1 MPAPVLATRGRAGSG
16 TVAFLL
22 AAAVLPPYGCSFLA
36 VKPPPEHPAFLERVD
51 CTTSYSAPTAD
62 ILLGVVQLVV
72 AVGIAGSGS
81 TYVGANQRDLVARTE
96 AILAGAQT
104 GAAIWGFRKVRACND
119 LMESQ
124 RPFNRGGTR
133 DPTCHNLQAAR
144 HCCRPPKRRWRS
156 PKSPHRR
163 RRPRRYPCRPHH
175 PCASRSITNSALQ
188 APGAGSSPTA
198 NAQAGVGSIRRRF
211 SISKSPMVK
220 IASQATLSSLIIC
233 WRSFPIL
240 RS

>member
-124 RPFNRGGTR
+124 RPLQPRGYPR
-133 DPTCHNLQAAR
+133 SYVPQSSDS
-144 HCCRPPKRRWRS
+144 PPLLPPS
-156 PKSPHRR
+156 EAPLAVPKVP
-163 RRPRRYPCRPHH
+163 PPP
-175 PCASRSITNSALQ
+175 
-188 APGAGSSPTA
+188 APATA
-198 NAQAGVGSIRRRF
+198 VPVPPAPPVRQQIDNE
-211 SISKSPMVK
+211 
-220 IASQATLSSLIIC
+220 
-233 WRSFPIL
+233 
-240 RS
+240 